1 VEPTASLPRCARS
14 CGRTVVQINPEA
26 TSHDAFAQFVLRG
39 KAGQILPALLT
50 AAWPEQERDL

>member
-1 VEPTASLPRCARS
+1 M
-14 CGRTVVQINPEA
+14 VVQINPEA

-39 KAGQILPALLT
+39 KAGEILPALLT